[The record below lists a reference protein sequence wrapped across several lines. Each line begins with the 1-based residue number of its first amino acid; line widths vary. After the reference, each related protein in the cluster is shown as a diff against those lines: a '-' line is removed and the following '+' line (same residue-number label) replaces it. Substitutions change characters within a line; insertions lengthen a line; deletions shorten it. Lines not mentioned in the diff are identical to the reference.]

1 MRAFALITLLLA
13 GCAGQQSAMH
23 AAGDQ
28 AATLMSLFRLMM
40 WVCGIAYL
48 LVILFL
54 GWGLIRRRSAADT
67 SEQPYHKLMAGW
79 VGFILLGLILLVVA
93 SFLADRSLGQRPQV
107 PLQVRVTG
115 HQWWWRIAYQAGNG
129 RWIETANELHLPAGV
144 PVLLEL
150 RAADV
155 IHSFWVPN
163 LAGKMDMIPGKIN
176 RMTVTGRTSG
186 WFRGQCT
193 EFCGTQHA
201 NMALAVKVE
210 PIGEFERWLAEQAR
224 PVSPGE
230 GVAAGRKVFESA
242 SCVVCHQV
250 RGTEARGRVGPDLTH
265 VASRRTIAAGAAPMT
280 HGSLRGWIIQPQAI
294 KPGTSMPPSDLSPQD
309 AGAVVS
315 YLETLR

>member
-1 MRAFALITLLLA
+1 MRGLVIFSLLLA

-28 AATLMSLFRLMM
+28 AATLMTLFQLMM

-48 LVILFL
+48 LVVLFL
-54 GWGLIRRRSAADT
+54 GWGLIRRRSATLPA
-67 SEQPYHKLMAGW
+67 EQPFHKLMAGW
-79 VGFILLGLILLVVA
+79 VGFILISLILLVIA
-93 SFLADRSLGQRPQV
+93 SFLADRTLGQRTQETM
-107 PLQVRVTG
+107 QVRITG
-115 HQWWWRIAYQAGNG
+115 HQWWWRIEYQAGNG
-129 RWIETANELHLPAGV
+129 RWIETANELHLPTGV

-176 RMTVTGRTSG
+176 RMTVTGRKVG
-186 WFRGQCT
+186 WFRGQCA

-210 PIGEFERWLAEQAR
+210 PVADFERWLAGQAR
-224 PVSPGE
+224 PAVAGR
-230 GVAAGRKVFESA
+230 GVATGRRIMEGS
-242 SCVVCHQV
+242 SCAVCHQV
-250 RGTEARGRVGPDLTH
+250 RGTQAGGRVGPDLTH
-265 VASRRTIAAGAAPMT
+265 VASRRTIAAGTAPMT
-280 HGSLRGWIIQPQAI
+280 HGSLRGWIIQPQAM

-309 AGAVVS
+309 AEAVAR